1 MWTHENIDIIRRG
14 RAVRKRLFEKIRK
27 LRVMLSSILASVV
40 IFLFLAWIYDTYDQ
54 QTMLLWLAIL
64 IAATTALINTLSLDK
79 TRQSLDLT
87 RQSLDLMTQSVRP
100 FLTFS
105 DVRYS
110 PRSQSVNPRILLI
123 IGNTG
128 PLPAYKIDVSFEL
141 GFEKGL
147 THGQTRLLSLKPDE
161 SRDVEFTLPPDVKE
175 RIPDGNSVLEINTAV
190 YLGGRGFYH
199 TERHYSIPPNIK
211 VLNQPFDFDFRG
223 GGEHD

>member
-1 MWTHENIDIIRRG
+1 MR
-14 RAVRKRLFEKIRK
+14 
-27 LRVMLSSILASVV
+27 SSILASVI
-40 IFLFLAWIYDTYDQ
+40 IFLFLAWIYDAYDQ

-64 IAATTALINTLSLDK
+64 IAATTALINALSLDK

-100 FLTFS
+100 FLTIR

-110 PRSQSVNPRILLI
+110 PGSQSAKPRILLI
-123 IGNTG
+123 ISNTG
-128 PLPAYKIDVSFEL
+128 PLPAHKIDISFEL

-147 THGQTRLLSLKPDE
+147 THGQIRLWSLKPE
-161 SRDVEFTLPPDVKE
+161 ENRDVEFTLPPDVQE
-175 RIPDGNSVLEINTAV
+175 RIPDRNSILKITTAV

-199 TERHYSIPPNIK
+199 TERHYSIPVN
-211 VLNQPFDFDFRG
+211 VTTLNQPFEFDFRG